1 MSKLS
6 DPIEV
11 LEEEEAT
18 SASPSGLLSQPK
30 EEGDLPPAA
39 TNTIQRGVSGLQKKL
54 SNVQD
59 IRGTKKSSSP
69 SLLTPA
75 SSPDE
80 KEEASVIRM
89 MEAAGAPV
97 EDLKATHSLLR
108 SDPTP
113 GSLSA
118 DREALM
124 DPAFKLL
131 ESPKLRDETG
141 VTDIVNF
148 LVGDE
153 MAIVGAK
160 LDNNGFAWDWEIA
173 RKQWAEEPMW
183 VNLLA
188 TASLVGTIAFPAMK
202 AVQSSVKF
210 GRTGSMLGKF
220 GPKTE
225 EIMKWKQL
233 GAIDEAVPE
242 AEVTDS
248 FLRMIRKNDHARSKH
263 LDFEAKKIAEMED
276 NLEVGMPLPS
286 GGTVG
291 HIDKLKW
298 QFDKRFTNTY
308 FEQIDSISKNGTV
321 KKEFVDN
328 LDKLWKNEKLGRFFV
343 DVPGIDRGTAV
354 YANMLLKGGRA
365 INLDAVIS
373 RANPG
378 MGAKELLEAKNALKL
393 SPKEQVWADGM
404 YDAMKTHQDE
414 ALKEGFITPEIRDRI
429 GAIHLP
435 AFGKNTPVDLA
446 SKRTIAI
453 PITGRAIKRIEG
465 EPAQR
470 TFKAFEF
477 PRLDAP
483 QIRHRASE
491 IGDVAERLFKG
502 ELLTAPENLTFGGY
516 VTDRLLLNNFKF
528 IRDHAMKFGKSE
540 ADVTTAF
547 GSLAKAEEKGWVS
560 LSKLRNGVPE
570 VETTMRRM
578 LKTAGHTI
586 ADGEQLP
593 FIHKSHYEA
602 MFGQGGVFEQTQNI
616 GNLMHLLTVI
626 HKTAKTVFNVPTH
639 LNNLFGNFAFLGMA
653 GYNPMAP
660 KNLDTMQGVT
670 KAFIKWANAH
680 DGLVKAGREGVS
692 LVDPVTRRLKGVDL
706 GRIKVRGK
714 TFDLNDEFLD
724 PMVKDV
730 IGEESAFLHAE
741 GLAVV
746 QTFLNTA
753 KKGSVSRAV
762 AEGMLKA
769 KDMSKFTQKTFD
781 YMTKAYL
788 GEDVV
793 PKLAYYLDLRAQGM
807 SKEWAVL
814 EVGRRLPVYS
824 TVGSSIQAGRKVYF
838 PWATFPAE
846 ATRIMKN
853 NLTDHPMSVLPWL
866 HAPGI
871 MQAGFAATGLGPA
884 TPDEAKERARQLPTW
899 AQNAT
904 TVLTNA
910 QGSDV
915 GSRVAMG
922 AAGGAVGAAM
932 GGAGG
937 GLLGAAVGAALP
949 VPASVGASVGAGV
962 GAVAGGTPGAILGG
976 IVGGAAGFMGDALKE
991 DRESGEKVRGAMMR
1005 WLPWS
1010 AITPASNSPEYV
1022 WNLPGTMAQL
1032 PAEPLA
1038 ILRPAIE
1045 IMAGRTAFGQEIPS
1059 EGTPDLLGKMFAGTI
1074 GMFMPPFMQKYGFK
1088 VTTPDQP
1095 ITQMLVGGQGV
1106 PGDITNASKFL
1117 SDTGMAVDTQT
1128 GEPGNMT
1135 FDFLMNNTNGL
1146 WQSYS
1151 VRPEVRLMN
1160 EGRQEEALSK
1170 VRGYYGKQISYYAQN
1185 NDWDTVTQLTEKAF
1199 STFTRQYAAD
1209 PGVAQ
1214 EKFAEWMNRYLKS
1227 FGNHP
1232 GLRNMS
1238 QEELQARFNLA
1249 SKNAKEMRSGARRDI
1264 MGAIDK
1270 ERRIRASNEG
1280 KSKNLY

>member
-6 DPIEV
+6 DPIANFA
-11 LEEEEAT
+11 EEEDT
-18 SASPSGLLSQPK
+18 QTSPSGLLSQPA
-30 EEGDLPPAA
+30 EEEAA
-39 TNTIQRGVSGLQKKL
+39 SQETPGAVQRGVAGLERKLGRVQSIKDAQKK
-54 SNVQD
+54 
-59 IRGTKKSSSP
+59 P
-69 SLLTPA
+69 SLLTPEETGT
-75 SSPDE
+75 PE
-80 KEEASVIRM
+80 EEASVIRM

-97 EDLKATHSLLR
+97 EDLKAAHSLLR
-108 SDPTP
+108 PDPSP

-131 ESPKLRDETG
+131 EAPKLRNETG
-141 VTDIVNF
+141 ITDIVNF

-160 LDNNGFAWDWEIA
+160 LDNNGLAWDWEIA
-173 RKQWAEEPMW
+173 RKQWAEEPVW

-202 AVQSSVKF
+202 AVQTSVKF
-210 GRTGSMLGKF
+210 GRAGSMLGKF
-220 GPKTE
+220 GPRAE
-225 EIMKWKQL
+225 EIMKWKKL
-233 GAIDEAVPE
+233 GAIDAATPE
-242 AEVTDS
+242 AEVSDT
-248 FLRMIRKNDHARSKH
+248 FLRMVRTNDYARSKH
-263 LDFEAKKIAEMED
+263 LDFEAKKIAEMEG

-286 GGTVG
+286 GAIMG
-291 HIDKLKW
+291 HVDKLKW
-298 QFDKRFTNTY
+298 QFDKRFTNSY
-308 FEQIDSISKNGTV
+308 FEQIDSISKNGAV

-343 DVPGIDRGTAV
+343 DIPEDARGTAI
-354 YANMLLKGGRA
+354 YANLMMKSSKA
-365 INLDAVIS
+365 IDLDAVIM

-378 MGAKELLEAKNALKL
+378 MAAHELVSAKNALKL
-393 SPKEQVWADGM
+393 TPAEQTWADGM

-414 ALKEGFITPEIRDRI
+414 ALREGFVTQEMRDRI
-429 GAIHLP
+429 GEIHLP
-435 AFGKNTPVDLA
+435 AFGTKTPVDLA
-446 SKRTIAI
+446 STRSIAI
-453 PITGRAIKRIEG
+453 PITGGAVKRVAG

-470 TFKAFEF
+470 VFKAFNF

-491 IGDVAERLFKG
+491 IGDVADRLFKG
-502 ELLTAPENLTFGGY
+502 ELLTAPEKLTFGGY

-540 ADVTTAF
+540 ADVVTAF
-547 GSLAKAEEKGWVS
+547 GSAAKAEEKGWVS

-570 VETTMRRM
+570 VESTMRRM

-586 ADGEQLP
+586 GDGEQLP
-593 FIHKSHYEA
+593 FIHKAHYEA
-602 MFGQGGVFEQTQNI
+602 MFGQGGLFEQTQNV
-616 GNLMHLLTVI
+616 GSLVQLLTVI
-626 HKTAKTVFNVPTH
+626 HKTAKTVFNIPTH

-660 KNLDTMQGVT
+660 RNLETMHGVT
-670 KAFIKWANAH
+670 GAFIKWANAH
-680 DGLVKAGREGVS
+680 DGLVAAGKKAET
-692 LVDPVTRRLKGVDL
+692 LFDPVTRRLKGVDL

-746 QTFLNTA
+746 QSFLDRA
-753 KKGSVSRAV
+753 KKGSAAAAV
-762 AEGMLKA
+762 AEGMLKM
-769 KDMSKFTQKTFD
+769 KNMNKFTQKTFD

-853 NLTDHPMSVLPWL
+853 NINDHPLAVLPWL

-871 MQAGFAATGLGPA
+871 IQAGFAATGLGPS
-884 TPDEAKERARQLPTW
+884 TYDEAKEQARALPTW
-899 AQNAT
+899 AQTAT
-904 TVLTNA
+904 TVTTNA
-910 QGSDV
+910 QGSE
-915 GSRVAMG
+915 MG
-922 AAGGAVGAAM
+922 ARAGMAAAGGAVGTAL
-932 GGAGG
+932 GGVGG
-937 GLLGAAVGAALP
+937 GLLGAAAGAALP
-949 VPASVGASVGAGV
+949 VPASVGAGVGAGV
-962 GAVAGGTPGAILGG
+962 GAIAGGSPGALLGG
-976 IVGGAAGFMGDALKE
+976 IVGGAVGFMGDALKE
-991 DRESGEKVRGAMMR
+991 DRESGDQVRGAIMR

-1010 AITPASNSPEYV
+1010 AMTPASNSPEYV
-1022 WNLPGTMAQL
+1022 WDLPGTMAQL
-1032 PAEPLA
+1032 PVEPLA

-1045 IMAGRTAFGQEIPS
+1045 IMGGRTAFGQEIPN
-1059 EGTPDLLGKMFAGTI
+1059 EGTGDLLGKMFAGTI

-1095 ITQMLVGGQGV
+1095 ITQMLVGGQGI
-1106 PGDITNASKFL
+1106 PGDVTNASRFL

-1128 GEPGNMT
+1128 GEPGNMN

-1146 WQSYS
+1146 WQSYA
-1151 VRPEVRLMN
+1151 VRPETRLMN

-1170 VRGYYGKQISYYAQN
+1170 VRGYYGKQISYFAQN

-1214 EKFAEWMNRYLKS
+1214 AKFSEWMGRYLKS

-1232 GLRNMS
+1232 GLRGMS
-1238 QEELQARFNLA
+1238 AEELQARFNLA
-1249 SKNAKEMRSGARRDI
+1249 SKHATEMRSGSRRDI
-1264 MGAIDK
+1264 MSAIDK
-1270 ERRIRASNEG
+1270 ERRIRAANE
-1280 KSKNLY
+1280 KKTKHLYK